1 MEHKELTTVADELAQ
16 SLYNVLGVLKTFDN
30 GENCPSC
37 GFEYSLTCE
46 DESAECTC
54 YKHDEDDCYLVQA
67 ENLLTTLPLE
77 MYIRI
82 MDKA

>member
-1 MEHKELTTVADELAQ
+1 MADELAQ

-37 GFEYSLTCE
+37 GEEYT
-46 DESAECTC
+46 DESSCQTG
-54 YKHDEDDCYLVQA
+54 DDCYLVQA

-82 MDKA
+82 MGGVALQNLKREI